1 MPARSYSKEAAVTR
15 SERCSLPSLSTGSI
29 VLCLVRT
36 LSLPAAAPAAS
47 CPASGKQKAA
57 TGPHAAGEQEAGQ
70 AGPRPPG
77 TRQDHRHKAPGVR
90 VPRPPPVTPSAA
102 LRCGRA
108 GPISRKRRQE
118 PRAQGAGLGQAPG
131 SGPCPG
137 GGGGLSCSLF
147 AGKRQ
152 NSCLAEFRG
161 GNAVTL
167 ALA

>member
-1 MPARSYSKEAAVTR
+1 MDVCGRGHVVPARSYSKEAAVTR

-90 VPRPPPVTPSAA
+90 VPRPRPVTPSAA

-118 PRAQGAGLGQAPG
+118 PRAQGAGRRAGTSPRLWAVPRGWGWLVLQ
-131 SGPCPG
+131 SVCRKTTELV
-137 GGGGLSCSLF
+137 LS
-147 AGKRQ
+147 
-152 NSCLAEFRG
+152 
-161 GNAVTL
+161 
-167 ALA
+167 

>member
-1 MPARSYSKEAAVTR
+1 MTR

-118 PRAQGAGLGQAPG
+118 PRAQGAGRRAQGWDKPQALGHAPG
-131 SGPCPG
+131 VGVACP
-137 GGGGLSCSLF
+137 
-147 AGKRQ
+147 AV
-152 NSCLAEFRG
+152 CLQENDRTRA
-161 GNAVTL
+161 
-167 ALA
+167 